1 VSVIIP
7 IDTLEQSSAFSI
19 QLSLTSCS
27 YLFYRSIN
35 VPPTADEALATWCE
49 TQRIRR
55 KVTLS
60 DKGDAAAAAGE
71 GTLTD
76 SRANPLTKEQ
86 FQLLESIGFETV
98 PPQRKR
104 KYTPP
109 PVDRAEVE
117 RKWEEKLYV
126 VIILSCLQTRISN
139 TDRTPQS
146 LTNYSSIQPRTYSIV
161 S

>member
-1 VSVIIP
+1 VLLFPLTHFRAKVP
-7 IDTLEQSSAFSI
+7 PA
-19 QLSLTSCS
+19 SLTDILFLSF
-27 YLFYRSIN
+27 FYRSIN
-35 VPPTADEALATWCE
+35 VPPTVDEALATWCE

-60 DKGDAAAAAGE
+60 DKGDAAAAAAGE

-98 PPQRKR
+98 PPKRKR
-104 KYTPP
+104 NYTPP
-109 PVDRAEVE
+109 TVDRAEVE

-126 VIILSCLQTRISN
+126 VMFSCITS
-139 TDRTPQS
+139 RTPQS
-146 LTNYSSIQPRTYSIV
+146 LTNIPLYSQELIQL
-161 S
+161 